1 MSISPPATESTSQP
15 MKKNVTDK
23 IGIIAG
29 GGQFPLLFVKAV
41 QRQGLKVYA
50 AAHQG
55 ETDETLADEVD
66 HLQWVKLGQLG
77 KIINFFQEEG
87 INKTVFIGS
96 ITKTNIFRDVR
107 PDLKGLGLWNKIDIK
122 QDDAILRAVADRL
135 EKDGIE
141 VVASTNYVPELLF
154 PQGIL
159 TRKKPTK
166 EQKNDIVFGWKI
178 ARPLGSLDIG
188 QCVVVRNQTV
198 LAVEAIEGTDAT
210 ILRGGSLGKEKAVV
224 VKLRKPNQDLRF
236 DLPAVGEKT
245 IASMQEVN
253 AAVLAVEA
261 GYALF
266 FDRESVIEAADAAGI
281 VVVGVTES
289 ASGELSF

>member
-1 MSISPPATESTSQP
+1 MTGNAS
-15 MKKNVTDK
+15 DK

-29 GGQFPLLFVKAV
+29 GGQFPLLFAQAV
-41 QRQGLKVYA
+41 RRHGLKVYA
-50 AAHQG
+50 AAHEG
-55 ETDETLADEVD
+55 ETDETLADQVD
-66 HLQWVKLGQLG
+66 ALQWVRLGQLG
-77 KIINFFQEEG
+77 KIIDFFKKEG
-87 INKTVFIGS
+87 VTKTVFIGS

-122 QDDAILRAVADRL
+122 QDDSILRAIADRL
-135 EKDGIE
+135 AKDGIE
-141 VVASTNYVPELLF
+141 VVASTSYVPELLF

-159 TRKKPTK
+159 TRKKLTK

-178 ARPLGSLDIG
+178 ARAMGGLDIG

-198 LAVEAIEGTDAT
+198 LAVEAIEGTDAA
-210 ILRGGSLGKEKAVV
+210 IRRGGTLGKEKAVV
-224 VKLRKPNQDLRF
+224 VKLKKPNQDLRF

-245 IASMQEVN
+245 IVSMLEVK

-266 FDRESVIEAADAAGI
+266 FDRESVIQAADAAGL
-281 VVVGVTES
+281 VVVGVTET
-289 ASGELSF
+289 ASGELQF

>member
-1 MSISPPATESTSQP
+1 MAG
-15 MKKNVTDK
+15 NATDK

-29 GGQFPLLFVKAV
+29 GGQFPLLFAKAV

-55 ETDETLADEVD
+55 ETDETLAGLVD
-66 HLQWVKLGQLG
+66 RLQWVRLGQLG
-77 KIINFFQEEG
+77 KIINFFKGEG
-87 INKTVFIGS
+87 VTRTVFIGS

-141 VVASTNYVPELLF
+141 VVASTGYVPELLF
-154 PQGIL
+154 PQGVL

-166 EQKNDIVFGWKI
+166 DQKNDIVFGWKI
-178 ARPLGSLDIG
+178 ARAMGSLDIG
-188 QCVVVRNQTV
+188 QCVVVRNHTV
-198 LAVEAIEGTDAT
+198 LAVEAIEGTDGA
-210 ILRGGSLGKEKAVV
+210 IRRGGSLGKEKTVV

-245 IASMQEVN
+245 ITSMQEVK
-253 AAVLAVEA
+253 ASVLAVEA

-266 FDRESVIEAADAAGI
+266 FDRESVIRTADAAGI
-281 VVVGVTES
+281 VIVGVTENV
-289 ASGELSF
+289 SGELSW

>member
-1 MSISPPATESTSQP
+1 MTGNE
-15 MKKNVTDK
+15 TDK

-29 GGQFPLLFVKAV
+29 GGQFPLLFAKAV
-41 QRQGLKVYA
+41 HRQGLKIYA

-55 ETDETLADEVD
+55 ETDETLTELVD
-66 HLQWVKLGQLG
+66 RLQWVKLGQLG
-77 KIINFFQEEG
+77 KIINFFKEEG
-87 INKTVFIGS
+87 VKKSVFIGS

-141 VVASTNYVPELLF
+141 VVASTSYVPELLF

-159 TRKKPTK
+159 SRKKLTK
-166 EQKNDIVFGWKI
+166 EQKNDIIFGWKI
-178 ARPLGSLDIG
+178 ARSMGSLDIG

-198 LAVEAIEGTDAT
+198 LAVEAIEGTDAA
-210 ILRGGSLGKEKAVV
+210 IRRGGSLGKEKAVV

-266 FDRESVIEAADAAGI
+266 FDREAVIRAADAAGI
-281 VVVGVTES
+281 VIVGVTES

>member
-1 MSISPPATESTSQP
+1 MTGNAS
-15 MKKNVTDK
+15 DK

-29 GGQFPLLFVKAV
+29 GGQFPLLFAQAV
-41 QRQGLKVYA
+41 RRHGLKVYA

-55 ETDETLADEVD
+55 ETDETLADKVD
-66 HLQWVKLGQLG
+66 ALQWVRLGQLG
-77 KIINFFQEEG
+77 KIIDFFKKEG
-87 INKTVFIGS
+87 VIKTVFIGS

-122 QDDAILRAVADRL
+122 QDDSILRAIADRL
-135 EKDGIE
+135 AKDGIE
-141 VVASTNYVPELLF
+141 VVASTSYVPELIF

-159 TRKKPTK
+159 TRKKLTK

-178 ARPLGSLDIG
+178 ARAMGGLDIG

-198 LAVEAIEGTDAT
+198 LAVEAIEGTDAA
-210 ILRGGSLGKEKAVV
+210 IRRGGTLGKEKAVV
-224 VKLRKPNQDLRF
+224 VKLKKPNQDLRF

-245 IASMQEVN
+245 IVSMLEVK

-266 FDRESVIEAADAAGI
+266 FDRESVIRTADAAGL
-281 VVVGVTES
+281 VVVGVTET
-289 ASGELSF
+289 ASGELQF

>member
-1 MSISPPATESTSQP
+1 MTGNAS
-15 MKKNVTDK
+15 DK
-23 IGIIAG
+23 IGMIAG
-29 GGQFPLLFVKAV
+29 GGQFPLLFARAV
-41 QRQGLKVYA
+41 RRHGLKVYA

-55 ETDETLADEVD
+55 ETDETLADQVD
-66 HLQWVKLGQLG
+66 ALQWVRLGQLG
-77 KIINFFQEEG
+77 KIIDFFKKEG
-87 INKTVFIGS
+87 VIKTVFIGS

-122 QDDAILRAVADRL
+122 QDDSILRAIADRL
-135 EKDGIE
+135 AKDGIE
-141 VVASTNYVPELLF
+141 VVASTSYVPELIF

-159 TRKKPTK
+159 TRKKLTK

-178 ARPLGSLDIG
+178 ARAMGGLDIG

-198 LAVEAIEGTDAT
+198 LAVEAIEGTDAA
-210 ILRGGSLGKEKAVV
+210 IRRGGTLGKEKAVV
-224 VKLRKPNQDLRF
+224 VKLKKPNQDLRF

-245 IASMQEVN
+245 IVSMLEVK

-266 FDRESVIEAADAAGI
+266 FDRESVIQAADAAGL

-289 ASGELSF
+289 ASGELQF

>member
-1 MSISPPATESTSQP
+1 MTGNT
-15 MKKNVTDK
+15 TDK

-29 GGQFPLLFVKAV
+29 GGQFPFLFAKAV
-41 QRQGLKVYA
+41 HRQGLKVYA
-50 AAHQG
+50 AAHRG
-55 ETDETLADEVD
+55 ETDETLAAEVD
-66 HLQWVKLGQLG
+66 RFQWVKLGQLG
-77 KIINFFQEEG
+77 KIISFFKEEEVT
-87 INKTVFIGS
+87 KTVFIGS

-107 PDLKGLGLWNKIDIK
+107 PDLKGIGLWNKIDIK

-141 VVASTNYVPELLF
+141 VVASTSYVPELLF
-154 PQGIL
+154 PKGIL

-166 EQKNDIVFGWKI
+166 DQKTDIIFGWEI
-178 ARPLGSLDIG
+178 ARTMGSLDIG

-198 LAVEAIEGTDAT
+198 LAVEAIEGTDAA
-210 ILRGGSLGKEKAVV
+210 IRRGGNLGKEKAVV

-245 IASMQEVN
+245 IASMQEVK
-253 AAVLAVEA
+253 ASVLAVEA

-266 FDRESVIEAADAAGI
+266 FDRESVIKAADAAGI
-281 VVVGVTES
+281 VIVGVTES
-289 ASGELSF
+289 ASGELTF

>member
-1 MSISPPATESTSQP
+1 MSPITGDTS
-15 MKKNVTDK
+15 DK

-29 GGQFPLLFVKAV
+29 GGQFPLLFAKAV
-41 QRQGLKVYA
+41 HRQGLRVYA
-50 AAHQG
+50 AAHKG
-55 ETDETLADEVD
+55 ETDEALADEVD
-66 HLQWVKLGQLG
+66 SLKWVKLGQLG
-77 KIINFFQEEG
+77 RIINFFKDEG
-87 INKTVFIGS
+87 VKKTVFIGS

-141 VVASTNYVPELLF
+141 VVASSHYVPELLF

-166 EQKNDIVFGWKI
+166 DQINDIAFGWKI
-178 ARPLGSLDIG
+178 ARSIGRLDIG
-188 QCVVVRNQTV
+188 QCVVVRNHTV

-210 ILRGGSLGKEKAVV
+210 INRGGSLGKERTVV
-224 VKLRKPNQDLRF
+224 VKLRKPKQDLRF

-245 IASMQEVN
+245 IQSMQEVK

-266 FDRESVIEAADAAGI
+266 FDRESVIRAADAAGI
-281 VVVGVTES
+281 VIVGVAEKD
-289 ASGELSF
+289 SGELYF

>member
-1 MSISPPATESTSQP
+1 

-29 GGQFPLLFVKAV
+29 GGQFPLLFAKAV
-41 QRQGLKVYA
+41 HRQGLKVYA

-77 KIINFFQEEG
+77 KIINFFKEEG

-107 PDLKGLGLWNKIDIK
+107 PDLKGLGLWNQIDIK
-122 QDDAILRAVADRL
+122 QDDAILRAVANRL

-210 ILRGGSLGKEKAVV
+210 IRRGGSLGKEKAVV

>member
-1 MSISPPATESTSQP
+1 MTGNAS
-15 MKKNVTDK
+15 DK

-29 GGQFPLLFVKAV
+29 GGQFPLLFAQAV
-41 QRQGLKVYA
+41 RRHGLKVYA

-55 ETDETLADEVD
+55 ETDETLADKVD
-66 HLQWVKLGQLG
+66 ALQWVRLGQLG
-77 KIINFFQEEG
+77 KIIDFFKKEG
-87 INKTVFIGS
+87 VTKTVFIGS

-122 QDDAILRAVADRL
+122 QDDSILRAIADRL
-135 EKDGIE
+135 AKDGIE
-141 VVASTNYVPELLF
+141 VVASTSYVPELIF

-159 TRKKPTK
+159 TRKKLTK

-178 ARPLGSLDIG
+178 ARAMGGLDIG

-198 LAVEAIEGTDAT
+198 LAVEAIEGTDAA
-210 ILRGGSLGKEKAVV
+210 IRRGGTLGKEKAVV
-224 VKLRKPNQDLRF
+224 VKLKKPNQDLRF

-245 IASMQEVN
+245 IVSMLEVK

-266 FDRESVIEAADAAGI
+266 FDRESVIRTADAAGL

-289 ASGELSF
+289 ASGELQF

>member
-1 MSISPPATESTSQP
+1 MTGNAS
-15 MKKNVTDK
+15 DK

-29 GGQFPLLFVKAV
+29 GGQFPLLFAGAV
-41 QRQGLKVYA
+41 RRHGLKVYA

-55 ETDETLADEVD
+55 ETDETLADQVD
-66 HLQWVKLGQLG
+66 ALQWVRLGQLG
-77 KIINFFQEEG
+77 KIIDFFKKEG
-87 INKTVFIGS
+87 VIKTVFIGS

-122 QDDAILRAVADRL
+122 QDDSILRAIADRL
-135 EKDGIE
+135 AKDGIE
-141 VVASTNYVPELLF
+141 VVASTSYVPELLF

-159 TRKKPTK
+159 TRKKLTK

-178 ARPLGSLDIG
+178 ARAMGGLDIG

-198 LAVEAIEGTDAT
+198 LAVEAIEGTDAA
-210 ILRGGSLGKEKAVV
+210 IRRGGTLGKEKAVV
-224 VKLRKPNQDLRF
+224 VKLKKPNQDLRF

-245 IASMQEVN
+245 IVSMLEVK

-266 FDRESVIEAADAAGI
+266 FDRESVIQAADAAGL

-289 ASGELSF
+289 ASGELQF

>member
-1 MSISPPATESTSQP
+1 MIGNAS
-15 MKKNVTDK
+15 DK

-29 GGQFPLLFVKAV
+29 GGQFPLLFARAV
-41 QRQGLKVYA
+41 RRHGLKVYA

-55 ETDETLADEVD
+55 ETDQTLADQVD
-66 HLQWVKLGQLG
+66 ALQWVRLGQLG
-77 KIINFFQEEG
+77 KIIDFFKKEG
-87 INKTVFIGS
+87 VTKTVFIGS

-122 QDDAILRAVADRL
+122 QDDSILRAIADRL
-135 EKDGIE
+135 AKDGIE
-141 VVASTNYVPELLF
+141 VVASTSYVPELLF

-159 TRKKPTK
+159 TRKKLSK
-166 EQKNDIVFGWKI
+166 EQKNDIDFGWKI
-178 ARPLGSLDIG
+178 ARAMGGLDIG

-198 LAVEAIEGTDAT
+198 LAVEAIEGTDAA
-210 ILRGGSLGKEKAVV
+210 IRRGGTLGKEKAVV
-224 VKLRKPNQDLRF
+224 VKLKKPNQDLRF

-245 IASMQEVN
+245 ILSMLEVK

-266 FDRESVIEAADAAGI
+266 FDRESVIRAADAAGL
-281 VVVGVTES
+281 VVVGVTET
-289 ASGELSF
+289 ASGELQF